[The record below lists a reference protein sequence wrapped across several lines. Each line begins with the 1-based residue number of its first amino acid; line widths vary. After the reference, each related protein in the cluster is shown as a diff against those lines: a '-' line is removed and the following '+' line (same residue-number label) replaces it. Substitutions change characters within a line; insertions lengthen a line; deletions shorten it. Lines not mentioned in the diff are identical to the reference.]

1 MSEHRYQEILTRLRD
16 NGRVSVTP
24 LAKLLSVSE
33 ETVRR
38 DLKELE
44 QSGMLRR
51 IYGGAVPPRLDVE
64 RPVTERGK
72 VNVRGKARVAEIAM
86 PLVEDGMS
94 VFIDSG
100 TTTVAF
106 ARRLIGRNVT
116 VTTNSIDIALLL
128 GTSVTRVNLT
138 PGMLRGKDNALVG
151 YETLSY
157 ARRFFYDAAF
167 MGIAACDL
175 NHGWMDYEEHESN
188 LRGVLKLQTRLS
200 VILAD
205 IDKFGREAYLN
216 TFPITEK
223 VTVVCDRAP
232 PAPFK
237 EIFAEHDIEIIHP

>member
-16 NGRVSVTP
+16 EGRVSVTP
-24 LAKLLSVSE
+24 LAKILDVAE
-33 ETVRR
+33 ETIRR

-44 QSGMLRR
+44 QSGLLRR
-51 IYGGAVPPRLDVE
+51 IYGGAVLPRLDVE

-72 VNVRGKARVAEIAM
+72 VNVKGKARVAELAE
-86 PLVEDGMS
+86 PLIEDGMS

-100 TTTVAF
+100 TTTIAF

-116 VTTNSIDIALLL
+116 VTTNSINIALLL
-128 GTSVTRVNLT
+128 GTSVSRVNLT

-151 YETLSY
+151 YETLAY

-188 LRGVLKLQTRLS
+188 LRGVLKSQTRHS

-216 TFPITEK
+216 TFPISQP

-232 PAPFK
+232 PKPFMDK
-237 EIFAEHDIEIIHP
+237 FAEHDITIIHA

>member
-1 MSEHRYQEILTRLRD
+1 
-16 NGRVSVTP
+16 
-24 LAKLLSVSE
+24 
-33 ETVRR
+33 
-38 DLKELE
+38 
-44 QSGMLRR
+44 
-51 IYGGAVPPRLDVE
+51 
-64 RPVTERGK
+64 
-72 VNVRGKARVAEIAM
+72 
-86 PLVEDGMS
+86 
-94 VFIDSG
+94 
-100 TTTVAF
+100 
-106 ARRLIGRNVT
+106 
-116 VTTNSIDIALLL
+116 
-128 GTSVTRVNLT
+128 VTRVNLT

-237 EIFAEHDIEIIHP
+237 EIFAEHDIKIIHP

>member
-16 NGRVSVTP
+16 DGRVSVTP
-24 LAKLLSVSE
+24 LAKILNVSE
-33 ETVRR
+33 ETIRR

-44 QSGMLRR
+44 QSGLLRR

-72 VNVRGKARVAEIAM
+72 INVRGKTRVAELAES
-86 PLVEDGMS
+86 LVEDGMS

-100 TTTVAF
+100 TTTIAF
-106 ARRLIGRNVT
+106 ARRLVGRNVT
-116 VTTNSIDIALLL
+116 VTTNSINIALLL

-175 NHGWMDYEEHESN
+175 KHGWMDYEEHESN
-188 LRGVLKLQTRLS
+188 LRGVLKSQTRLS

-223 VTVVCDRAP
+223 VTVVCDRTP
-232 PAPFK
+232 PAAFK
-237 EIFAEHDIEIIHP
+237 ELFAEHDIELIHP

>member
-33 ETVRR
+33 ETIRR

-72 VNVRGKARVAEIAM
+72 VNVRGKARVAELAQT
-86 PLVEDGMS
+86 LVEDGMS

-100 TTTVAF
+100 TTTIAF

-128 GTSVTRVNLT
+128 GTSVSRVNLT

-175 NHGWMDYEEHESN
+175 KHGWMDYEEHESN
-188 LRGVLKLQTRLS
+188 LRGVLKSQARLS

-232 PAPFK
+232 SAPFK
-237 EIFAEHDIEIIHP
+237 EIFAEHDIELIHS

>member
-24 LAKLLSVSE
+24 LAQLLSVSE
-33 ETVRR
+33 ETIRR

-72 VNVRGKARVAEIAM
+72 VNVRGKARVAELALS
-86 PLVEDGMS
+86 LVEDGMS

-106 ARRLIGRNVT
+106 ARRLVGRNVT

>member
-24 LAKLLSVSE
+24 LAQLLSVSE
-33 ETVRR
+33 ETIRR

-72 VNVRGKARVAEIAM
+72 VNVRGKARVAELALS
-86 PLVEDGMS
+86 LVEDGMS

-106 ARRLIGRNVT
+106 ARRLVGRNVT

-128 GTSVTRVNLT
+128 GMSVTRVNLT

-157 ARRFFYDAAF
+157 A
-167 MGIAACDL
+167 
-175 NHGWMDYEEHESN
+175 
-188 LRGVLKLQTRLS
+188 
-200 VILAD
+200 
-205 IDKFGREAYLN
+205 
-216 TFPITEK
+216 
-223 VTVVCDRAP
+223 
-232 PAPFK
+232 
-237 EIFAEHDIEIIHP
+237 